1 MPHQLGQSR
10 NTVILVQPVL
20 LGADGGDGAAVDE
33 QVRAGDEAGVI
44 AQKERARL
52 GDFVGGATALG
63 GRGADH
69 LLVVVTCGCELV
81 VGERGQDR
89 TGADGVGSPAALRV
103 VQQRVVQRGRVSYFN
118 SPDHD
123 NTLTNVAAH
132 KGVYLSPGFL
142 NDRSGQLAW
151 TPFDCRE
158 HFVCGVCTHAGEER
172 RDVLDFVETLREVYA
187 EHAGEAL

>member
-63 GRGADH
+63 GRGAVTRRLPEALDKPLQ
-69 LLVVVTCGCELV
+69 LLIK
-81 VGERGQDR
+81 RKNF
-89 TGADGVGSPAALRV
+89 AAV
-103 VQQRVVQRGRVSYFN
+103 
-118 SPDHD
+118 
-123 NTLTNVAAH
+123 
-132 KGVYLSPGFL
+132 
-142 NDRSGQLAW
+142 LARL
-151 TPFDCRE
+151 CS
-158 HFVCGVCTHAGEER
+158 
-172 RDVLDFVETLREVYA
+172 
-187 EHAGEAL
+187 EHAVDKIERTAAIQA